1 MKQSD
6 LDKEFSIMEKTEY
19 SEEDI
24 NQTIAEEDKIVEK
37 TKEGPLAKF
46 KLDISTLF
54 EMLKDRKKFNFS
66 KSTIGLIVAV
76 LAYILSP
83 IDIVPDFVPLVG
95 LLDDAAL
102 LTMVL
107 NSIKSD
113 IEKYK
118 NNKK

>member
-6 LDKEFSIMEKTEY
+6 LDKEFSRMVKNEY
-19 SEEDI
+19 SEVDI
-24 NQTIAEEDKIVEK
+24 NKTIAEEAKMAEK

-46 KLDISTLF
+46 KLDITTLF
-54 EMLKDRKKFNFS
+54 EMLKDRENFNFS

-83 IDIVPDFVPLVG
+83 IDIVPDFIPLAG

-107 NSIKSD
+107 NSIKGD

>member
-6 LDKEFSIMEKTEY
+6 LDKEFSRMVKNEY
-19 SEEDI
+19 SEVDI
-24 NQTIAEEDKIVEK
+24 NKTIAEEAKIAEK
-37 TKEGPLAKF
+37 TKEGLLAKF
-46 KLDISTLF
+46 KLDITTLF
-54 EMLKDRKKFNFS
+54 EMLKDRENFNFS

-83 IDIVPDFVPLVG
+83 IDIVPDFIPLAG
-95 LLDDAAL
+95 LLDDAVL

-107 NSIKSD
+107 NSIKGD